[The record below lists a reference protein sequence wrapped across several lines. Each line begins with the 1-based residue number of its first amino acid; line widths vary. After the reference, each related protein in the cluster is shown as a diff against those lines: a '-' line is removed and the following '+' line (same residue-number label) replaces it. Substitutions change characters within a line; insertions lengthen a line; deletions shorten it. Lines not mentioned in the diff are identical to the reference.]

1 MNQPT
6 DGPIVAT
13 VERLSSAPALAL
25 ACHVTPDGD
34 ALGSLLAFHQGARNA
49 GLNSVA
55 SWPSPFSSAPHYRSL
70 PGLELAIDPVDF
82 PAHPELM
89 MTFDCGSIGR
99 LNELA
104 TNARQAAAN
113 DALIVVDHHASNER
127 YGTINVVHD
136 LAASTTVVVRELF
149 TALGW
154 PLTRDIAWCL
164 YTGLVT
170 DTGRFQ
176 FAATSPSVFALAQEL
191 SEFDLPIARISRELF
206 DEHQFGYLKLA
217 SRVLDRAELDS
228 KLALVSSFVTQAD
241 LEEFG
246 VGYDEVEGMIDWLRT
261 SVEAEITCICKEAQ
275 DGVRVSLR
283 SKERA
288 DVGALAKVFGGGGHR
303 LASGFVSTHTIPEVI
318 SSMKA
323 VIAEGAAN
331 G

>member
-1 MNQPT
+1 MNHSA
-6 DGPIVAT
+6 DGAVAAT
-13 VERLSSAPALAL
+13 VERLLTAPALAL

-49 GLNSVA
+49 GLVSVA
-55 SWPSPFSSAPHYRSL
+55 SWPAPFSTAPHYRSL
-70 PGLELAIDPVDF
+70 PGLELATDPNDF
-82 PAHPELM
+82 PSNPELM

-104 TNARQAAAN
+104 TNARHAVAN
-113 DALIVVDHHASNER
+113 DNLIVVDHHASNER
-127 YGTINVVHD
+127 FGTINIVHD
-136 LAASTTVVVRELF
+136 HAASTTVVVRDLF
-149 TALGW
+149 AALGW

-176 FAATSPSVFALAQEL
+176 FAATTPSVFALAKEL
-191 SEFDLPIARISRELF
+191 IEFDLPVARISRELF

-217 SRVLDRAELDS
+217 ARVLDRAELDAD
-228 KLALVSSFVTQAD
+228 LALVSSFVTQAD

-261 SVEAEITCICKEAQ
+261 SVEAEITCICKEAP

-288 DVGALAKVFGGGGHR
+288 DVAALAKAFGGGGHR
-303 LASGFVSTHTIPEVI
+303 LASGFVSTHTIPDVI
-318 SSMKA
+318 SSMKV
-323 VIAEGAAN
+323 VIASGVAN

>member
-1 MNQPT
+1 MNQAL
-6 DGPIVAT
+6 DFAIAAT
-13 VERLSSAPALAL
+13 VERLASTPSLAL

-34 ALGSLLAFHQGARNA
+34 ALGSLLAFHQGALNA
-49 GLNSVA
+49 GYHSVA
-55 SWPSPFSSAPHYRSL
+55 TWPLPFSTGPHYRSL
-70 PGLELAIDPVDF
+70 PGLELASDPLNF
-82 PAHPELM
+82 PTEPELM

-104 TNARQAAAN
+104 TNARHAVAR

-127 YGTINVVHD
+127 YGNINVVHD
-136 LAASTTVVVRELF
+136 HAASTTVVVRDLF
-149 TALGW
+149 AALRW

-176 FAATSPSVFALAQEL
+176 FAATSPSVFALAKEL
-191 SEFDLPIARISRELF
+191 AEFDLPIPRISRELF

-217 SRVLDRAELDS
+217 ARVLDRAELDS

-241 LEEFG
+241 LAEFG

-261 SVEAEITCICKEAQ
+261 SVEAEITCICKEAD

-283 SKERA
+283 SREQA
-288 DVGALAKVFGGGGHR
+288 DVGALAKAFGGGGHR
-303 LASGFVSTHTIPEVI
+303 LASGFVSTHTIPEVL

-323 VIAEGAAN
+323 VIAEGMAN